1 MPNIAVKID
10 TRALADLGDKLERAA
25 RAGLIRT
32 LEVGRSYIKQEAPV
46 RTGLLSGKRA
56 GEESVSTEY
65 QQTAAGYEGEFLV
78 FAQNERR
85 PARKATLHLPSGTT
99 KPVSLAP
106 TSAFNYAEA
115 VARGRKEIRPR
126 KAKALLI
133 PVNSAPSGEPY
144 ITDGAEVFIIRPRA
158 AAQKPNPYDQR
169 AANRLEKQVE
179 PIFQKSLADFGLL

>member
-25 RAGLIRT
+25 LAGLIRT

-56 GEESVSTEY
+56 GEESVGIEY
-65 QQTAAGYEGEFLV
+65 RQTSFGYEGEFLV
-78 FAQNERR
+78 FAQSERR
-85 PARKATLHLPSGTT
+85 PARKAVLHLPSGTT

-106 TSAFNYAEA
+106 TPEFNYAEA

-133 PVNSAPSGEPY
+133 PVNSAPTSESY
-144 ITDGAEVFIIRPRA
+144 ITDGAETFIIRPRA
-158 AAQKPNPYDQR
+158 AAVKANPYDQR

>member
-32 LEVGRSYIKQEAPV
+32 LEQGEQYLRQEAPE
-46 RTGLLSGKRA
+46 RTGLLRGKKGNNSISSDYR
-56 GEESVSTEY
+56 
-65 QQTAAGYEGEFLV
+65 QTATGFEGEFV
-78 FAQNERR
+78 VSAIRERR
-85 PARKATLHLPSGTT
+85 GARKATLHLPSGTT

-106 TSAFNYAEA
+106 TSQFDYAEA
-115 VARGRKEIRPR
+115 VARGRNEIRPR

-133 PVNSAPSGEPY
+133 PVNSAPSGESY
-144 ITDGAEVFIIRPRA
+144 IIDGAEVFIIRPRA
-158 AAQKPNPYDQR
+158 AAVKANPYDQR
-169 AANRLEKQVE
+169 AATRLEKDVE